1 MSRNQI
7 GTSWSGTHV
16 ILLQCSP
23 FLNKTTSLYKSLH
36 APTEPIHSS
45 CSETLSIYLSIGYSI
60 AYVHS
65 LIDGTVQYVLT
76 K

>member
-7 GTSWSGTHV
+7 GTPWSGTHV

-23 FLNKTTSLYKSLH
+23 FSNKTIALHTSLH
-36 APTEPIHSS
+36 APLEPFHPS